1 MQEIKEF
8 NKIFVAN
15 WKLNGSFAFI
25 NAFLRDIKIDFTNQ
39 NKACIIICPPYP
51 YVKDLKSENFF
62 KGAQDCSIYSK
73 GAFTGEISSEILKDL
88 DCNFCI
94 IGHSERRNL
103 FNEENKQI
111 YQKVSNCLNSKII
124 PILCVGETL
133 EQKKKYQTKEILTEQ
148 IKKGIPSESNNEKL
162 IIAYEP
168 IWAIGTGLTP
178 SVEDIDEIHNFIKK
192 DISGFENYKVIYGG
206 SVNSSNSKKI
216 LAIGNVDG
224 VLVGGASINIEE
236 FNKIIAS

>member
-1 MQEIKEF
+1 MKKINKYIKKF
-8 NKIFVAN
+8 LIALIV
-15 WKLNGSFAFI
+15 KLYLFYVLGK
-25 NAFLRDIKIDFTNQ
+25 LQ
-39 NKACIIICPPYP
+39 N
-51 YVKDLKSENFF
+51 
-62 KGAQDCSIYSK
+62 
-73 GAFTGEISSEILKDL
+73 
-88 DCNFCI
+88 
-94 IGHSERRNL
+94 R
-103 FNEENKQI
+103 
-111 YQKVSNCLNSKII
+111 
-124 PILCVGETL
+124 
-133 EQKKKYQTKEILTEQ
+133 KKKYQTKEILTEQ
-148 IKKGIPSESNNEKL
+148 IKKGIPSEANNEKL

-236 FNKIIAS
+236 FNKIIASQIIINYYS

>member
-25 NAFLRDIKIDFTNQ
+25 YTFLSEIKIDFSNQ
-39 NKACIIICPPYP
+39 TKACVIICPPYS

-88 DCNFCI
+88 GCKFCI

-103 FNEENKQI
+103 FNEDNKQI
-111 YQKVSNCLNSKII
+111 YQKVSNCLNSKIV

-148 IKKGIPSESNNEKL
+148 IKKCIPPEANNENI

-178 SVEDIDEIHNFIKK
+178 SDEDIDEIHSFIKK
-192 DISGFENYKVIYGG
+192 DISGYENFKVIYGG

-216 LAIGNVDG
+216 LDIENVDG